1 MTLKSVFLCFLSLY
15 LFLHIV
21 IGGKKP
27 QSLEFAMDGDAI
39 IGVQVKGG
47 GITTFKEEDGSTTYY
62 ICGKTLKG
70 IISQYC
76 KVEALHESTR

>member
-1 MTLKSVFLCFLSLY
+1 MTIKSFLLCVFSLY
-15 LFLHIV
+15 LFINLV

-27 QSLEFAMDGDAI
+27 QTLEFAMDGDAI
-39 IGVQVKGG
+39 IGVQVRGG

-70 IISQYC
+70 IISQYY